1 MALRRIRVVAWLTLV
16 VSLVLAVPRGASADG
31 PAVPWERVSEKNG
44 ITIYRREVPGSDVIA
59 FKGDGVV
66 NAPLV
71 RVASVIFDTARGK
84 EWIDSLADARVV
96 RRISDLEYI
105 EYDHF
110 STPPIVM
117 KDRDFV
123 VSNKFEYDRARR
135 VLTIR
140 LRSVTDPAAPPTS
153 YVRGELISSSFV
165 LIPTADGK
173 ATRVIGE
180 IHCDPR
186 GSVPKWIVNMFQ
198 KSWPRNT
205 LESLRTQVAKP
216 NIVDNPA
223 IRRLVEEPPPAAPAA
238 Q

>member
-1 MALRRIRVVAWLTLV
+1 MDLRGVRIVAWLTLA
-16 VSLVLAVPRGASADG
+16 VSVVLAVPRGARADG
-31 PAVPWERVSEKNG
+31 PAPAWERISDKNG

-71 RVASVIFDTARGK
+71 RVASVMFDTARST
-84 EWIDSLADARVV
+84 EWIDSLAEARVV
-96 RRISDLEYI
+96 RRISDLEYV

-123 VSNKFEYDRARR
+123 TANKVEYDRARR

-153 YVRGELISSSFV
+153 YVRGELMSSSFV

-205 LESLRTQVAKP
+205 LESLRAQVAKRD
-216 NIVDNPA
+216 IVDNPA
-223 IRRLVEEPPPAAPAA
+223 VRRLVEQPPPANAAP
-238 Q
+238 